1 MSQDFDPIV
10 ADWVSFVSNPRY
22 TLVEKC
28 LKLAQTLEYPDLS
41 INEYVQKLNSMGKT
55 LQASLSDVR
64 NPTYL
69 ISMLNEHMFD
79 ILGFAGEQDDY
90 YNPKNNFLN
99 VVIDK
104 KRGIPITLSIIYA
117 EIAKHI
123 GLDLRLVGFPSHVLV
138 KYSEEMI
145 LDPYGRGR
153 LLTID
158 DLQDILDRNYGGGV
172 QFLPEFLNETE
183 HEKILIRIVR
193 NLKNSYTQSFNYNMA
208 MHCINMILAVEPDYP
223 EEIRDMGIIE
233 SRLLHHNRAIKSLN
247 KYLELSPEAE
257 DADFVLDLIR
267 SIKERISQ

>member
-41 INEYVQKLNSMGKT
+41 INEYVQKLNSVGKT

-145 LDPYGRGR
+145 LDPYGKGR

>member
-10 ADWVSFVSNPRY
+10 ADWVSFISNPRY

-41 INEYVQKLNSMGKT
+41 ISEYAQKLSMMGKT
-55 LQASLSDVR
+55 LRDSLTDVK

-69 ISMLNEHMFD
+69 ISMLNEYMFD
-79 ILGFAGEQDDY
+79 ALGFVGEQDDY

-99 VVIDK
+99 VIIDK
-104 KRGIPITLSIIYA
+104 KSGIPITLSVIYV

-145 LDPYGRGR
+145 LDPYGKGR
-153 LLTID
+153 LLTAD

-172 QFLPEFLNETE
+172 QFSPEFLNETDD
-183 HEKILIRIVR
+183 EKILIRMVR
-193 NLKNSYTQSFNYNMA
+193 NLKNSYIQSFNYDMA
-208 MHCINMILAVEPDYP
+208 MHCINMILGVEPDSL
-223 EEIRDMGIIE
+223 EEIRDRGILE
-233 SRLLHHNRAIKSLN
+233 SRSLQYNHAIMSLN
-247 KYLELSPEAE
+247 RYLELSPEAE

-267 SIKERISQ
+267 SIKERINQ